1 MYFLGFF
8 GKSEKRYAG
17 MSEAWKFRGVEFWDE
32 NMIFSET
39 WVKKTSARIRA
50 QKPDLAW
57 IVSFDENENRGE
69 MMEAFV
75 SRYSRLQ
82 DTIGNKLLPVL
93 LRATL
98 EPSGTQ
104 LDNLSRAEKLGW
116 VDSVERWIALRE
128 LRNRLVHEYMES
140 PEDLLDA
147 LNEALESVDVLLDTR
162 TRMAGVARTLLT

>member
-1 MYFLGFF
+1 MNASAEDRRRLTWLL
-8 GKSEKRYAG
+8 SLTEK
-17 MSEAWKFRGVEFWDE
+17 EALLL
-32 NMIFSET
+32 
-39 WVKKTSARIRA
+39 KKTSARIRA